1 MEKQNMLKELQKQEQ
16 ELRNDLI
23 ELEKEFNIKKDK
35 YLKVQG
41 AIEALSLVE
50 TGKIDTDK

>member
-1 MEKQNMLKELQKQEQ
+1 MLEELRKQEQ

-23 ELEKEFNIKKDK
+23 KLEKEFNLKKEK

-41 AIEALSLVE
+41 AMEALTLVE
-50 TGKIDTDK
+50 IGNTDTDK

>member
-1 MEKQNMLKELQKQEQ
+1 MEKQSMLEELRKQEQ

-23 ELEKEFNIKKDK
+23 KLEKEFNLKKEK

-41 AIEALSLVE
+41 AMEALTLVE
-50 TGKIDTDK
+50 TGNTDTDK

>member
-41 AIEALSLVE
+41 AMEALTLVE
-50 TGKIDTDK
+50 IGNTHTDK

>member
-1 MEKQNMLKELQKQEQ
+1 MEKQNMLDELQKQEL

-23 ELEKEFNIKKDK
+23 ELEKEFNLKKDK

-50 TGKIDTDK
+50 TGKTDTDK

>member
-1 MEKQNMLKELQKQEQ
+1 MEKQNMLDELQKQEL

-23 ELEKEFNIKKDK
+23 ELEKEFNLKKDK

-50 TGKIDTDK
+50 TGNTDTDK

>member
-1 MEKQNMLKELQKQEQ
+1 MEKQSMLEELRKQEQ

-23 ELEKEFNIKKDK
+23 KSEKEFNLKKEK

-41 AIEALSLVE
+41 AMEALTLVE
-50 TGKIDTDK
+50 IGNTDTDK

>member
-1 MEKQNMLKELQKQEQ
+1 MEKQNMLDELQKQEL
-16 ELRNDLI
+16 ELRDDLI
-23 ELEKEFNIKKDK
+23 KLEKEFNFKKDK

>member
-1 MEKQNMLKELQKQEQ
+1 MLKELQKQEQ

-23 ELEKEFNIKKDK
+23 ELVKEFNIKKDK

-41 AIEALSLVE
+41 AMEALTLVE
-50 TGKIDTDK
+50 TGNTDTDK

>member
-1 MEKQNMLKELQKQEQ
+1 MEKQSMLEELQKQEL
-16 ELRNDLI
+16 ELRDDLI
-23 ELEKEFNIKKDK
+23 KLEKEFNLKKDK

-50 TGKIDTDK
+50 TGKTDTDK

>member
-1 MEKQNMLKELQKQEQ
+1 MLDELRKQEQ

-23 ELEKEFNIKKDK
+23 KLEKEFNLKKEK

-41 AIEALSLVE
+41 AMEALTLVE
-50 TGKIDTDK
+50 TGNTDTDK

>member
-1 MEKQNMLKELQKQEQ
+1 MEKQTMLEELRKQEQ

-23 ELEKEFNIKKDK
+23 KLEKEFNLKKEK

-41 AIEALSLVE
+41 AMEALTLVE
-50 TGKIDTDK
+50 TGNTDTDK